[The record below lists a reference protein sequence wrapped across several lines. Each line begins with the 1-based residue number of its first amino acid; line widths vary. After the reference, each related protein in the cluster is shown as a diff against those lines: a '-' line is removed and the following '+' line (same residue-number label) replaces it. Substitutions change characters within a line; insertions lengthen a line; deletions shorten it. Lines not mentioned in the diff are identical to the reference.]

1 MKKTKFYK
9 ELCLIGKGITHIHR
23 LAPGN
28 LLLKMLKSTVE
39 AALPFVDMY
48 FSARIIDILLEKQKV
63 SAALLQA
70 GLLVGISLLLRLS
83 AALLEIRNYEMF
95 NGLFRKYNMMISDKI
110 MELDYSRIEDPETHQ
125 RVRNIENAMK
135 ISNYGLIKL
144 HSRIPLLYQN
154 LLSAVLAFLF
164 IGDVL
169 LSVPKKSADSM
180 SLASVWMAALLLGV
194 LLLSAVI
201 SVAGN
206 SRVASKTYALLGR
219 FSGFNAI
226 YDYYL
231 NHYLAGHRAGKDI
244 RLYRQDQLILQ
255 ELRDVH
261 QNSGETVAQIHMTE
275 CRYAAVSSLSS
286 LILNILAYLY
296 VGAKALVGAV
306 SIGNVFKFSGS
317 VAQLGTSVCAAVDA
331 GAQLRANIP
340 YLRDFLCLMEEKND
354 MYQGSLTVEKRDDN
368 EYYVEFRNVSFKY
381 PNTDTY
387 ALRNVNLKFKV
398 GEKLAIVG
406 MNGSG
411 KTTFIKLLCR
421 LYDPTEGEILLNGV
435 NIQKYDYD
443 EYMSV
448 FSVVFQDFRLFAFTL
463 GQNVAAGITY
473 DKERVEDCLIR
484 AGFGER
490 LAAMPAGVDTYLYKD
505 FDKGGV
511 EISGGEAQKIA
522 LARALYKDAPFIL
535 LDEPTAALD
544 PVSEYEVYSNFN
556 RISGDKTTVYISHRL
571 ASCRFCD
578 KIAVFDRGGI
588 VQTGTHEELLS
599 DANGKYHELWHA
611 QAQYYEQ

>member
-1 MKKTKFYK
+1 MKTKFYN
-9 ELCLIGKGITHIHR
+9 ELCLIGKGISYIHR

-28 LLLKMLKSTVE
+28 LLIKFIKSTAE

-48 FSARIIDILLEKQKV
+48 FSAKIIDTLLAGERV
-63 SAALLQA
+63 STALLQA
-70 GLLVGISLLLRLS
+70 GLLVGLSLFLRLAASLL
-83 AALLEIRNYEMF
+83 EVRNYEMF
-95 NGLFRKYNMMISDKI
+95 NRLFRKYNMMVSNKI
-110 MELDYSRIEDPETHQ
+110 MQLDYCRIEDPQTHQ
-125 RVRNIENAMK
+125 RLRNVENAMK

-154 LLSAVLAFLF
+154 LFSTVLAFVF

-169 LSVPKKSADSM
+169 FAKGTHGGAI
-180 SLASVWMAALLLGV
+180 ASGWMTAMLLGV
-194 LLLSAVI
+194 IVI
-201 SVAGN
+201 SVVVSVVGN
-206 SRVASKTYALLGR
+206 GRVAAKTYALLGK

-231 NHYLAGHRAGKDI
+231 NHYLVGHRAGKDI
-244 RLYRQDQLILQ
+244 RLYRQDRLILQ
-255 ELRDVH
+255 ELQEVH
-261 QNSGETVAQIHMTE
+261 QNSGKTVSEIHMTE
-275 CRYAAVSSLSS
+275 CRYAAVSSVSALV
-286 LILNILAYLY
+286 LNILAFLY
-296 VGAKALVGAV
+296 VGAKALTGAV

-317 VAQLGTSVCAAVDA
+317 VAQLGLSICAAIDA

-340 YLRDFLCLMEEKND
+340 YLQDFLCLMEEKNN

-368 EYYVEFRNVSFKY
+368 EYNVEFRNVSFRY
-381 PNTDTY
+381 PNTEAY
-387 ALRNVNLKFKV
+387 ALRNVNLKFRI

-435 NIQKYDYD
+435 DIRKYDYD

-473 DKERVEDCLIR
+473 DRERVEDCLIR

-578 KIAVFDRGGI
+578 KIAVFDRGSI
-588 VQTGTHEELLS
+588 VQTGKHEELLA
-599 DANGKYHELWHA
+599 DADGKYHELWHA
-611 QAQYYEQ
+611 QAQYYEK